1 MSNALLPFIGWAF
14 LPNVRALP
22 KLSNNR
28 LGSIQANI
36 PQLVT
41 GWIQTVYYAA
51 VTRVGDPKP
60 QPGSP
65 RYVKHRRRILVSVI
79 IAYLLYTIYEA
90 DYQLRRQGDFYQSLG
105 VPHDVEDRGIK
116 SKFRRLYAGLFFDR
130 SPVL

>member
-41 GWIQTVYYAA
+41 GWIQ
-51 VTRVGDPKP
+51 
-60 QPGSP
+60 